1 MKKNNIFSPFYYHF
15 EMEEHSIIKDAYIDD
30 IMKNFNSF
38 PDNSKDWK
46 NHSSYTEVNILPKEL
61 DWWTSV
67 QYYKKYVNQFINHY
81 FRGLEL
87 DWRIDAEP
95 WYNVYGKGQKADWH
109 DHMPSD
115 FSAVHFLKYNPEVHQ
130 PFMFTNPDL
139 TSVRLQGTYKPN
151 IVDRLGTCAK
161 QSYYKGNYIP
171 EIEEG
176 DFIIFPS
183 QMMHLVNASES
194 EDLRV
199 TIAFNFNILNE

>member
-1 MKKNNIFSPFYYHF
+1 MSKIDIFSPFFYKF
-15 EMEEHSIIKDAYIDD
+15 KMSEHSLIQDSYMDSIIKNYSYQPHHSHDWDVHTNYLW
-30 IMKNFNSF
+30 
-38 PDNSKDWK
+38 KD
-46 NHSSYTEVNILPKEL
+46 SLPNTF
-61 DWWTSV
+61 DWWDSV
-67 QYYKKYVNQFINHY
+67 QYYKIYVNKFINDY
-81 FRGLEL
+81 FRQEL
-87 DWRIDAEP
+87 DWRIDKEP

-151 IVDRLGTCAK
+151 LVDRLGTCAK

-199 TIAFNFNILNE
+199 TIAFNFNILP